1 MSNSTIKNINN
12 VFIATA
18 GNKLRLADM
27 FFDVKIR
34 EIRFKNHSPLEW
46 KDISDKNKWNKFKGE
61 FPVKLKQT
69 EGNSSSGD
77 FLLLMPGAVDPHVH
91 FDTPGFEDRE
101 DFEHA
106 SLAAAY
112 GGVTSIIDMPCTSKP
127 PVTSLKNLQ
136 IKDAAIKG
144 RSWIDYAFWGG
155 VAGNDFSAD
164 LDVKKQIRELAEAG
178 VVGFK
183 AYLISG
189 MDSFQDLTDTRMTRT
204 AEWIHETGK
213 PLAVHA
219 EEKSLVTEREMRFRS
234 AGQNN
239 WWAYCKARDDR
250 AEAGAISK
258 LANIAGR
265 TGCKIHIVHLSS
277 EWGLNMVECAKDE
290 GLEFSAETC
299 PHYLYFTQD
308 DFDDPKIANFLKTA
322 PPVKSEYDRD
332 ALWKGLQN
340 GLLSFVTTD
349 HAGCDPEK
357 EKKSENFWEVYGGI
371 PGVEHRVPFL
381 FSEGFLKGRLT
392 LTQTIEHLSTSAA
405 KYFGLYPQKGILQP
419 ESDADF
425 ALINLWEPMV
435 VAASGMHSKG
445 KYTPF
450 EGIQFD
456 ARVEQTFLRGK
467 IIDSRTGKPEVKIGH
482 GQRIC

>member
-1 MSNSTIKNINN
+1 MSKPLVKKLSN
-12 VFIATA
+12 VFIAIA
-18 GNKLRLADM
+18 GNQLQLADV
-27 FFDVKIR
+27 FFDDKIH
-34 EIRFKNHSPLEW
+34 EIRFKNHPPLEW
-46 KDISDKNKWNKFKGE
+46 KDIPDKNKWKKFKGE
-61 FPVKLKQT
+61 LPDSLKQT
-69 EGNSSSGD
+69 DVNSRKGD

-127 PVTSLKNLQ
+127 PVTNLKNLQ
-136 IKDAAIKG
+136 TKDAAIKG

-155 VAGNDFSAD
+155 IAGNDFSAGIN
-164 LDVKKQIRELAEAG
+164 LKKQITELAEAG

-189 MDSFQDLTDTRMTRT
+189 MDSFQDLTDIQMTRAAT
-204 AEWIHETGK
+204 WIGETGK

-219 EEKSLVTEREMRFRS
+219 EEKSLVAEREMRFRS

-290 GLEFSAETC
+290 GLDFSAETC
-299 PHYLYFTQD
+299 PHYLCFTQD
-308 DFDDPKIANFLKTA
+308 DFENPKIANFLKTA

-357 EKKSENFWEVYGGI
+357 EKKSDNFWEVYGGI

-381 FSEGFLKGRLT
+381 FSEGFLKGRLS

-405 KYFGLYPQKGILQP
+405 KYFGLYPQKGILQQG
-419 ESDADF
+419 SDADF

-435 VAASGMHSKG
+435 VSASGMHSKG

-450 EGIQFD
+450 EGVQFN

-467 IIDSRTGKPEVKIGH
+467 LIATHTGKPEAQLGY

>member
-1 MSNSTIKNINN
+1 MPNKQSKILNN
-12 VFIATA
+12 VFLST
-18 GNKLRLADM
+18 NENRLKLVDIYFSDRIEKVVDRNSSEIKWSEIDTIDKRKL
-27 FFDVKIR
+27 FTNQISEINHPSNLKIY
-34 EIRFKNHSPLEW
+34 
-46 KDISDKNKWNKFKGE
+46 DGE
-61 FPVKLKQT
+61 FLVAV
-69 EGNSSSGD
+69 
-77 FLLLMPGAVDPHVH
+77 PGGIDSHVH

-127 PVTSLKNLQ
+127 PVTNLKNLQ
-136 IKDAAIKG
+136 TKDAAIKG
-144 RSWIDYAFWGG
+144 RSWIDYAYWGG
-155 VAGNDFSAD
+155 IAGNDFSAGIN
-164 LDVKKQIRELAEAG
+164 LKKQITELAEAG

-189 MDSFQDLTDTRMTRT
+189 MDSFQDLTDTRMTRAAT
-204 AEWIHETGK
+204 WIGETGK

-219 EEKSLVTEREMRFRS
+219 EEKSLVAEREMRFRS

-290 GLEFSAETC
+290 GLDFSAETC

-308 DFDDPKIANFLKTA
+308 DFDNPKIANFLKTA

-332 ALWKGLQN
+332 ALWKGLQK

-357 EKKSENFWEVYGGI
+357 EKKSDNFWEVYGGI

-381 FSEGFLKGRLT
+381 FSEGFLKGRLS
-392 LTQTIEHLSTSAA
+392 LTQTIELLSTSAA
-405 KYFGLYPQKGILQP
+405 KYYGLYPQKGVLQQG
-419 ESDADF
+419 SDADF

-435 VAASGMHSKG
+435 VSSSEMHSKG

-450 EGIQFD
+450 EGVQFD

-467 IIDSRTGKPEVKIGH
+467 LIATRTGKPEAQLGY

>member
-1 MSNSTIKNINN
+1 MSNSTIKKLSN
-12 VFIATA
+12 VFIAIA
-18 GNKLRLADM
+18 GNQLQLADV
-27 FFDVKIR
+27 FFDDKIH
-34 EIRFKNHSPLEW
+34 EIRFKNHPPLEW
-46 KDISDKNKWNKFKGE
+46 KDISENIKWNKFKSE
-61 FPVKLKQT
+61 LSVSSALT
-69 EGNSSSGD
+69 DENSPNGD
-77 FLLLMPGAVDPHVH
+77 FFLLIPGAIDPHVH

-127 PVTSLKNLQ
+127 PVTNLKNLQ
-136 IKDAAIKG
+136 TKDEAIKG
-144 RSWIDYAFWGG
+144 RSWIDYAYWGG
-155 VAGNDFSAD
+155 IAGNDFSAGIN
-164 LDVKKQIRELAEAG
+164 LKKQITELAEAG

-189 MDSFQDLTDTRMTRT
+189 MDSFQDLTDTRMTRSAT
-204 AEWIHETGK
+204 WIGETGK

-219 EEKSLVTEREMRFRS
+219 EEKSLVAEREMRFRS

-290 GLEFSAETC
+290 GLDFSAETC
-299 PHYLYFTQD
+299 PHYLYFTQN
-308 DFDDPKIANFLKTA
+308 DFENPKIANYLKTA
-322 PPVKSEYDRD
+322 PPVKSEYDRE

-357 EKKSENFWEVYGGI
+357 EKKSDNFWEVYGGI

-381 FSEGFLKGRLT
+381 FSEGFLKGRIS
-392 LTQTIEHLSTSAA
+392 LTQTIELLSTSAA
-405 KYFGLYPQKGILQP
+405 KYFGLYPQKGILQQG
-419 ESDADF
+419 SDADF
-425 ALINLWEPMV
+425 ALINLWEPMAV
-435 VAASGMHSKG
+435 SASGMHSKG

-450 EGIQFD
+450 EGIRFN
-456 ARVEQTFLRGK
+456 ARVDQTYMRGK
-467 IIDSRTGKPEVKIGH
+467 LIATRTGKPEAQLGY

>member
-1 MSNSTIKNINN
+1 MSKTAVKKLSN
-12 VFIATA
+12 VFIAIA
-18 GNKLRLADM
+18 GNRLQLADVL
-27 FFDVKIR
+27 FDDKIQ
-34 EIRFKNHSPLEW
+34 EIRFKNHPPVEW
-46 KDISDKNKWNKFKGE
+46 KDISNKNKWNKFKGE
-61 FPVKLKQT
+61 FTDSVMRDD
-69 EGNSSSGD
+69 ENSRNGD

-91 FDTPGFEDRE
+91 FDTPGFEERE

-136 IKDAAIKG
+136 TKDEAIKG

-155 VAGNDFSAD
+155 VAGNDFSAGIN
-164 LDVKKQIRELAEAG
+164 LKKQITELAEAG

-189 MDSFQDLTDTRMTRT
+189 MESFQDLTDTQMTRAAT
-204 AEWIHETGK
+204 WIGETGK

-219 EEKSLVTEREMRFRS
+219 EEKSLVAEREIRFRS

-258 LANIAGR
+258 LANIARR

-290 GLEFSAETC
+290 GLDFSAETC

-308 DFDDPKIANFLKTA
+308 DFDNPKIANFLKTA
-322 PPVKSEYDRD
+322 PPVKSEYDRE

-357 EKKSENFWEVYGGI
+357 EKKSDNFWEIYGGI

-381 FSEGFLKGRLT
+381 FSEGFLKGRLS
-392 LTQTIEHLSTSAA
+392 LTQTIELLSTSAA
-405 KYFGLYPQKGILQP
+405 KYFGLYPQKANLHQG
-419 ESDADF
+419 SDADF
-425 ALINLWEPMV
+425 ALINLWEPMAV
-435 VAASGMHSKG
+435 SASGMHSKG

-450 EGIQFD
+450 EGIRFN
-456 ARVEQTFLRGK
+456 ARVDQTFLRGK
-467 IIDSRTGKPEVKIGH
+467 LIARSTGKPEAQLGY

>member
-1 MSNSTIKNINN
+1 MSKSAVKKLSN
-12 VFIATA
+12 VFIAAA
-18 GNKLRLADM
+18 GNKLQLADVL
-27 FFDVKIR
+27 FDDKIR
-34 EIRFKNHSPLEW
+34 EIRFKNYLPLEW
-46 KDISDKNKWNKFKGE
+46 KDISDRNRWNKFKS
-61 FPVKLKQT
+61 KLTDSLKKDDA
-69 EGNSSSGD
+69 NSLNGD
-77 FLLLMPGAVDPHVH
+77 FLLLMAGAVDPHVH
-91 FDTPGFEDRE
+91 FDTPGFEERE

-127 PVTSLKNLQ
+127 TVTNLKNLQ

-155 VAGNDFSAD
+155 VASNDFSAGINI
-164 LDVKKQIRELAEAG
+164 KKQIIELAEAG

-189 MDSFQDLTDTRMTRT
+189 MDSFQDLTDTQMTQAAR
-204 AEWIHETGK
+204 WIGETGK

-219 EEKSLVTEREMRFRS
+219 EEKTLVIEREMRFRS
-234 AGQNN
+234 AGQNC

-258 LANIAGR
+258 MANITGR

-277 EWGLNMVECAKDE
+277 EWGLNMVECAREE
-290 GLEFSAETC
+290 GLDFSAETC

-308 DFDDPKIANFLKTA
+308 DFDNPKIANFLKTA

-332 ALWKGLQN
+332 ALWKGLQT

-357 EKKSENFWEVYGGI
+357 EKKSDNFWEVYGGI

-381 FSEGFLKGRLT
+381 FSEGFLRGRLT
-392 LTQTIEHLSTSAA
+392 LTQTIEFLSTSAA
-405 KYFGLYPQKGILQP
+405 KYFGLYPKKGILQQG
-419 ESDADF
+419 SDSDF
-425 ALINLWEPMV
+425 VLINLWEPMMIS
-435 VAASGMHSKG
+435 ASGMHSKG

-450 EGIQFD
+450 EGIRFA

-467 IIDSRTGKPEVKIGH
+467 LIASRTGKPEAQLGYGK
-482 GQRIC
+482 RIC